1 MKKINEILLKEYKS
15 FSEWESSVETI
26 ADATEKGEAMEHLV
40 YFYLKSNSQY
50 YDIKEIYMEDEIPEA
65 IRIKLKLERKDN
77 GVDGVIVRN
86 DGKTIAYQVKFRTA
100 HAVPTAQD
108 LSTFWAESE
117 YADMRLICANCTNLP
132 KVSSKKKNQMSIL
145 LDTFMELDSL
155 FFDSFLAYLKGDSN
169 SSIIR
174 TKATPD
180 GDHSYQQELID
191 QIVTGLSTN
200 DRGKF
205 IAACGIGKTLIA
217 MWVHE
222 KLKANTV
229 LFVVPSLAL
238 IKQTLDSWVQN
249 CNIPFSFLC
258 VCSDSS
264 VATLEEDDINTISSD
279 VDFPVTTNPSDIQKF
294 LSGSSEKKVIF
305 VTYNSLDAI
314 SNALCDTNY
323 NFDLGIFD
331 ESHRT
336 AGTKDSLM
344 FVYGMEDKYIPITK
358 RLFMTAT
365 ERLVFPRLKANISN
379 IDNTIFSMDDVSKYG
394 PTLATLNFGQAI
406 EKGIICDYKIVVCMI
421 TENDIAELV
430 SRRNIVTTELG
441 EHSSSANI
449 EVLLKEVLIGKV
461 MKELDVKKVIS
472 YHAYVKSAR
481 AFVNGGTGLHAV
493 GDIIDDI
500 IADTANNS
508 TYTNHVNGTMSAG
521 ERKEIL
527 TTFAN
532 SDRGLISNAK
542 CLTEGVDVPAIDA
555 VYFVDPKNSMVDIVQ
570 AVGRA
575 LRKSSTKKSN
585 CSYIVIP
592 IVVPNNTSLFSH
604 IAPNNFDTLHNVI
617 QAMRSQDSSLA
628 DIIDQI
634 NFSAATG
641 SLGKGSSTMPP
652 KILILPYSKMGIKDF
667 ENSLTL
673 RIAEVNKNPSENKT
687 ASIWTETTPKARKSE
702 MKRVFV
708 SIGDYTLDAYLNSL
722 VMPTLKKFTDTDA
735 EMDGANLKVNHNNVS
750 HAVRMGVISKEGK
763 KYKMTLLGKSLLTNS
778 SLYPSISKEQLLKY
792 YCINKED
799 NSILFPYRAILKIFL
814 EFDYITRFEFLYC
827 IYSMRNTS
835 DSAVQE
841 AISRINYLRETYPN
855 IDILS
860 EANKEKILDII
871 NTKYDVQFGF
881 KDIWTSR
888 TTTYNQFNYFKKHL
902 WGFDNI
908 FITSESKSDKEKIR
922 INPGVKSSIQE
933 LLDLTSAI
941 EIPAS
946 CKDIS
951 TLEDMYGKRICS
963 TTL

>member
-1 MKKINEILLKEYKS
+1 MKKINSVLLQSYPS
-15 FSEWESSVETI
+15 FSEWESAVEKI
-26 ADATEKGEAMEHLV
+26 ADTTEKGDAMEHLV
-40 YFYLKSNSQY
+40 YFYLKNNFQY

-65 IRIKLKLERKDN
+65 LRLQLKLERKDN
-77 GVDGVIVRN
+77 GVDGVIIRN
-86 DGKTIAYQVKFRTA
+86 DGKTIAYQVKFRSA
-100 HAVPTAQD
+100 HAVPTAQE

-145 LDTFMELDSL
+145 LDTFMELDSD
-155 FFDSFLAYLKGDSN
+155 FFESFLAYLKGDTT
-169 SSIIR
+169 SSIKVK
-174 TKATPD
+174 KASPD
-180 GDHSYQQELID
+180 GDHSYQQKLID
-191 QIVTGLSTN
+191 QIVAGLNTY

-222 KLKANTV
+222 TMKANTV

-238 IKQTLDSWVQN
+238 IKQTLDSWVRN
-249 CNIPFSFLC
+249 CNVPFSFLC

-294 LSGSSEKKVIF
+294 LSGSAEKKIVF

-323 NFDLGIFD
+323 SFDLGIFD

-344 FVYGMEDKYIPITK
+344 FVYGMEDKYIPIKK

-365 ERLVFPRLKANISN
+365 ERLVSPRLKANV
-379 IDNTIFSMDDVSKYG
+379 DNAENVIFSMDDVSKYG

-406 EKGIICDYKIVVCMI
+406 EKGIICDYKIVVCTI
-421 TENDIAELV
+421 TENDIADLV
-430 SRRNIVTTELG
+430 SHRKIVTTELG
-441 EHSSSANI
+441 EDSSSANI

-461 MKELDVKKVIS
+461 MNELDVKKVIS
-472 YHAYVKSAR
+472 YHAYVKNAR
-481 AFVNGGTGLHAV
+481 AFVNGGSGLHAV

-500 IADTANNS
+500 IADTSNTS

-527 TTFAN
+527 STFAN
-532 SDRGLISNAK
+532 SERGLISNAK

-555 VYFVDPKNSMVDIVQ
+555 VYFVDPKNSMIDIVQ

-575 LRKSSTKKSN
+575 LRKSSSKKSN

-592 IVVPNNTSLFSH
+592 IVVPNNASLFSH
-604 IAPNNFDTLHNVI
+604 VAPNNFDTLHNVI

-641 SLGKGSSTMPP
+641 SLGNGTNTMSSKVM
-652 KILILPYSKMGIKDF
+652 ILPYSKMGIKDF

-673 RIAEVNKNPSENKT
+673 RIAEVNKNPSESKSP
-687 ASIWTETTPKARKSE
+687 SIWTETAPKARKSE

-708 SIGDYTLDAYLNSL
+708 SIGDYTLDAYLDSL
-722 VMPTLKKFTDTDA
+722 VMPTLEKFTDTDA
-735 EMDGANLKVNHNNVS
+735 EMDGADLKVNHNNVS
-750 HAVRMGVISKEGK
+750 HAVRMGVIAKNGK
-763 KYKMTLLGKSLLTNS
+763 KYKMTSLGKALLADKSQYST
-778 SLYPSISKEQLLKY
+778 ISKEQLLKY
-792 YCINKED
+792 YCINKDD

-827 IYSMRNTS
+827 IYSMRSTCDN
-835 DSAVQE
+835 AIQE
-841 AISRINYLRETYPN
+841 AIDRINYLRDTYPN

-860 EANKEKILDII
+860 EANKEKVLDII

-908 FITSESKSDKEKIR
+908 FITSEGKGDKEKIR
-922 INPGVKSSIQE
+922 INPGVQSSIQE
-933 LLDLTSAI
+933 LLDLTCAI
-941 EIPAS
+941 EVPANS
-946 CKDIS
+946 KDLS

-963 TTL
+963 TNL